1 MTIRDDVRMHFE
13 LEAERHPAPLGLR
26 ATALGEARTRAVKR
40 RRVRW
45 FGTPSFRW
53 AGGVVAVVL
62 AVAVIAGLLYSRAAL
77 RPPHST
83 ATITLGPASIT
94 EYTAPDGWL
103 DQNQHVGIVTVGPDG
118 NLFIGSGGSILKLSQ
133 SGSFTKY
140 TIPATLN
147 MLPWRWVNGIT
158 TGPDGNIWFTQFT
171 QFTESAGATTATVI
185 EGKVFKMTTSG
196 VFTEYAIPI
205 GANSSPDAI
214 TVGPDGNLWFTEPKK
229 SMVGKMTTS
238 GVLTEYAIPID
249 SSLGA
254 ATPAITAGP
263 DGDLWFT
270 EPTKSI
276 VAKVTTSGKVTE
288 FSLPKTGYEPT
299 GIASGQDGNLW
310 VTEVWSG
317 VGQPLAG
324 RVARLTPSGSFT
336 EYTVPSPSANSYP
349 ARIIAGRDGNLW
361 FTDGNNVARMTAA
374 GVLTEYTTP
383 YIGHFYIADIKTSS
397 SLANFFVWYSS
408 GPGGGI
414 GLLTPG
420 HDPRC
425 PSCVP

>member
-1 MTIRDDVRMHFE
+1 VEELIRDRMHE
-13 LEAERHPAPLGLR
+13 ALEVEQPDNRLRSRILSSLPADDLPKPR
-26 ATALGEARTRAVKR
+26 VSR
-40 RRVRW
+40 R
-45 FGTPSFRW
+45 SFRW
-53 AGGVVAVVL
+53 AGGLVAALL
-62 AVAVIAGLLYSRAAL
+62 AVAIVAGLLYSRAAL

-83 ATITLGPASIT
+83 ATITLGTAVIT
-94 EYTAPDGWL
+94 EYNAPDGWL

-158 TGPDGNIWFTQFT
+158 TGPDGNIWFTQFS

-196 VFTEYAIPI
+196 VFTEYAIPV
-205 GANSSPDAI
+205 GSNSSPDAI

-254 ATPAITAGP
+254 PTPTITAGP
-263 DGDLWFT
+263 EGDLWFT

-288 FSLPKTGYEPT
+288 FSLPKSGYEPT
-299 GIASGQDGNLW
+299 GIAAGPDGNLW

-324 RVARLTPSGSFT
+324 KVARLTPSGSFT
-336 EYTVPSPSANSYP
+336 EYTVPSANSYP
-349 ARIIAGRDGNLW
+349 ARIITGRDGNLW
-361 FTDGNNVARMTAA
+361 FTDGNNVARMTVA

-383 YIGHFYIADIKTSS
+383 YIGHFYMTDLKTSS
-397 SLANFFVWYSS
+397 SLTNFFVWYSS
-408 GPGGGI
+408 GPGGAI
-414 GLLTPG
+414 GLLTPA